1 MYNAVAMNRRYLN
14 ALLVVCSLVVV
25 FGVLCVF
32 EYALRRSGTVKPLS
46 NSRELFV
53 ANAFGKSRGNAKNIE
68 AFSFGEKAY
77 TDQYGFRIPKDYKE
91 ADKHFARTILILGDS
106 IAFGVG
112 VKEEDTFAGLM
123 RSALPDTRVYN
134 SGVVGYNSYDY
145 ENVIVHFLPSHPEI
159 DRVYLIYCLND
170 LNSQSA
176 ELIDSELNTG
186 ARNVTLLDRARHMG
200 ILAGLNEFLRAKSRL
215 YLYLKGLITD
225 PQMRF
230 YMAESLYYNSD
241 NNVIFNKNIQPI
253 VNIAMTLKGRNIPF
267 TVIISPYEA
276 QLRKKDSLLEPQ
288 KKLSAFFSSNGIDF
302 IDPVPDFLAK
312 GMPSK
317 EFYLFCD
324 PMHFSEKG
332 HRVMFEALSRRL

>member
-1 MYNAVAMNRRYLN
+1 MYNAVVMNRRYLN
-14 ALLVVCSLVVV
+14 VLLVICSVVVV

-32 EYALRRSGTVKPLS
+32 EYALRLSGSVKPLS

-53 ANAFGKSRGNAKNIE
+53 VNAFGVSRGNAKNIG
-68 AFSFGEKAY
+68 AFSFGEKVY
-77 TDQYGFRIPKDYKE
+77 TDKYGFRIPKDYKE
-91 ADKHFARTILILGDS
+91 ADKHFSGTILVLGDS

-112 VKEEDTFAGLM
+112 VKEEDTFVGLM
-123 RSALPDTRVYN
+123 RSALPDMRVYN
-134 SGVVGYNSYDY
+134 SAVVGYNSYDY

-159 DRVYLIYCLND
+159 NRVYLIYCLND

-186 ARNVTLLDRARHMG
+186 TRDVTLLDKARHLG
-200 ILAGLNEFLRAKSRL
+200 VLAELNEFLRAKSLL
-215 YLYLKGLITD
+215 YLYLKGLLTD

-230 YMAESLYYNSD
+230 YMAESLYYNVD
-241 NNVIFNKNIQPI
+241 NDVIFNKNIQPI
-253 VNIAMTLKGRNIPF
+253 VNIARTLKARNIPF

-276 QLRKKDSLLEPQ
+276 QLRKKDTLLGPQ
-288 KKLSAFFSSNGIDF
+288 KKLSAFFSANGIDF

-312 GMPSK
+312 GMASK

-332 HRVMFEALSRRL
+332 HRVMFGALMRRL